1 MPIPLHISRF
11 GLALSPMTSEE
22 TDLVK
27 YREIAFAELH
37 PDPRQAHTAALLL
50 SDVEGILEIR
60 PLSPQL
66 LQLSYNV
73 LQISLEQIES
83 ALIDEGF
90 HLSSR
95 LIYRIRRALYYYT
108 EETQRA
114 NNGCSQDNCKCTR
127 KLFINRYSKLNHDCR
142 DPRPEHWRKY
152 L

>member
-1 MPIPLHISRF
+1 
-11 GLALSPMTSEE
+11 MTGTE

-37 PDPRQAHTAALLL
+37 PDPQQAHTAALLL
-50 SDVEGILEIR
+50 ADVEGIQEVR

-73 LQISLEQIES
+73 LEISLEQIEN
-83 ALIDEGF
+83 ALIEEGF

-95 LIYRIRRALYYYT
+95 MIYRIKRALYYYT

-114 NNGCSQDNCKCTR
+114 NNGCDQANCKCTR
-127 KLFINRYSKLNHDCR
+127 KLFINRYSQLNHECR